1 MTKLEYYTAKIY
13 ALSGQPKFRG
23 SGTKREYNTFYDF
36 ARIELLHFLEEVS
49 DLRSKKKAVMI
60 ARTFRKMMNDEEEA
74 KKTWVVCPISKKQA
88 FVLAEIAINNGIRL
102 SDYLEITN
110 QENYEGDDP
119 EDDY

>member
-74 KKTWVVCPISKKQA
+74 KKAWVVCPISKKQA

>member
-88 FVLAEIAINNGIRL
+88 FILAEIAINNGIRL